1 MPKLT
6 ADETV
11 LGLAAA
17 VTTRACELITDGW
30 TKGKM
35 RGGAGGVENFC
46 IHGAVELA
54 MHEVFATRNLKQLV
68 QRDVEDV
75 AVAFI
80 CDEAFGSMKGHSG
93 GIPAA
98 QFNDAGKRRHEEV
111 TGVMERASERL
122 WGLAVPSDETS
133 TEAFT
138 YSKWADVDE
147 EQAKQYLY
155 ASLN

>member
-1 MPKLT
+1 MTKKLT

-17 VTTRACELITDGW
+17 VTSRACELIQDGW

-46 IHGAVELA
+46 IHGAIELA
-54 MHEVFATRNLKQLV
+54 MEETFQARNLKQLV

-80 CDEAFGSMKGHSG
+80 CDEAFGKMQGHSG

-98 QFNDAGKRRHEEV
+98 AFNDAAARKHAEV
-111 TGVMERASERL
+111 TGVLDRAAERL
-122 WGLAVPSDETS
+122 WSLAVDSD
-133 TEAFT
+133 TELESQLSWT
-138 YSKWADVDE
+138 QCEENE